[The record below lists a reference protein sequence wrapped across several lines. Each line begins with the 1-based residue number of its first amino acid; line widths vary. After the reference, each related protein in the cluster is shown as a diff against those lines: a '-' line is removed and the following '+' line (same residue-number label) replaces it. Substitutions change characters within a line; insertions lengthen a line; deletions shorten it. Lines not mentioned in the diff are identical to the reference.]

1 MFKVKQNRDN
11 SAPLKSNCIASETMT
26 LEQTSIPIK
35 KKWGT
40 GGFGVLFSGIFG
52 LLLTVSITLFILLLF
67 IGALSENATIPDIGF
82 ITGDWLAVFLNTWY
96 SFVLGGIMMLIPLL
110 VIMFIN
116 VHRIRRAFLDI
127 GCSAIVSAVFNIV
140 TAGVAA
146 QIIRVFSGDWQDV
159 LINTTVAYR
168 SYSIICASGLV
179 IIGVTCLSI
188 YSCIVVIKGG
198 RYEKVK

>member
-1 MFKVKQNRDN
+1 
-11 SAPLKSNCIASETMT
+11 
-26 LEQTSIPIK
+26 
-35 KKWGT
+35 
-40 GGFGVLFSGIFG
+40 
-52 LLLTVSITLFILLLF
+52 
-67 IGALSENATIPDIGF
+67 
-82 ITGDWLAVFLNTWY
+82 
-96 SFVLGGIMMLIPLL
+96 MMLIPLL
-110 VIMFIN
+110 VIIFIN